1 MSSRLKYKGS
11 RIEFYPDE
19 CDQPLPPIVKKHV
32 KRPSPKKAATVSRM
46 NRFAL
51 LLEEGSEEFE
61 EAHMGAGRRNAS
73 AGDLGL

>member
-19 CDQPLPPIVKKHV
+19 CNQPLPPVVKKHYV
-32 KRPSPKKAATVSRM
+32 RPAPKKAATVSRM

-51 LLEEGSEEFE
+51 LLEDGSEEFE
-61 EAHMGAGRRNAS
+61 EAHMGGARRNAS
-73 AGDLGL
+73 AGDVGL